1 MVNVHA
7 TGPFGLVI
15 LTFLISG
22 YFVPTIVSAARGRNM
37 LGVFV
42 LNLVL
47 GWTFIGWL
55 VALYIAAREA
65 PTGVAG
71 ATG

>member
-15 LTFLISG
+15 LVFLVSG
-22 YFVPTIVSAARGRNM
+22 YFVPTIVCAARNRSM
-37 LGVFV
+37 LGVFL
-42 LNLVL
+42 LNLLL
-47 GWTFIGWL
+47 GWTFVGWL
-55 VALYIAAREA
+55 VALYAATREA
-65 PTGVAG
+65 PAGVAG